1 MKKLTA
7 FLLIIMSL
15 MTGCSAGQKASKK
28 APLKGAVEIILDD
41 EGIMV
46 DGKQATKDTAQA
58 VYIEND
64 IVYYAAGQDFTY
76 GEGSEEDAHEAAEAN
91 AHTVVH
97 ISKAGIY
104 ALSGKLS
111 AGQIA
116 VDLGDDA
123 KNDPGAVV
131 TLLLNGADISCTVAP
146 AVIFYNVYECDTDEE
161 CSETVDTSAAGA
173 NVFIMDGTEN
183 NISGSYVARIYDPK
197 TIQVNKAG
205 TEVKEAEKLHKYD
218 GAFYSKRSMN
228 IDGNDGILN
237 IFAENEGLDSEMHLT
252 INGGDIRINSGND
265 GINTNEDEVSVTT
278 INDGKLS
285 INVLGTTG
293 EGDGIDSNGWLVIN
307 GGTVISSACATS
319 GDAGIDSEMGIY
331 INGGTVIAGGN
342 MLDRIAGG
350 DQTYVVL
357 QFAESQKGGRK
368 YVLKNDN
375 KEVLT
380 ASLTNDFSQLVL
392 AGDVLEAGD
401 YTFWCNE
408 MQLAASVG
416 QDFGGRGDAKM
427 PEDMELPDRP
437 KEHEVMTPP
446 DDAKD
451 MNRHEKLTGELPQGV
466 IPPDGNTPPDGA
478 ADIALP
484 EMPNGEM
491 PKSGPG
497 GNRGQMTADTE
508 LSEVF
513 PIAEGENYFSFVSAM
528 K

>member
-1 MKKLTA
+1 
-7 FLLIIMSL
+7 
-15 MTGCSAGQKASKK
+15 
-28 APLKGAVEIILDD
+28 
-41 EGIMV
+41 
-46 DGKQATKDTAQA
+46 
-58 VYIEND
+58 
-64 IVYYAAGQDFTY
+64 
-76 GEGSEEDAHEAAEAN
+76 
-91 AHTVVH
+91 
-97 ISKAGIY
+97 
-104 ALSGKLS
+104 
-111 AGQIA
+111 
-116 VDLGDDA
+116 
-123 KNDPGAVV
+123 
-131 TLLLNGADISCTVAP
+131 
-146 AVIFYNVYECDTDEE
+146 
-161 CSETVDTSAAGA
+161 
-173 NVFIMDGTEN
+173 
-183 NISGSYVARIYDPK
+183 
-197 TIQVNKAG
+197 
-205 TEVKEAEKLHKYD
+205 
-218 GAFYSKRSMN
+218 
-228 IDGNDGILN
+228 
-237 IFAENEGLDSEMHLT
+237 
-252 INGGDIRINSGND
+252 GDIRINSGND